1 MDKLSKENETDYETI
16 VLTLGASEIK
26 AIRDHIIKNNEE
38 SKKAYEKV
46 IKTIGEKQRK
56 VLIENV
62 ERLLKK

>member
-1 MDKLSKENETDYETI
+1 MSKENETDYETI

-38 SKKAYEKV
+38 SKAAYEKV

-56 VLIENV
+56 VLIDNV
-62 ERLLKK
+62 ERLLKNG